1 MIYKIAARTL
11 FILFVLIVITILGFF
26 IWAVSKPGV
35 ESAWTPEIL
44 GEGKIALLSQGG
56 TYYEIAGPDT
66 GEVVLFL
73 HGSIVPNVAFD
84 NNFKALADDF
94 RVIRFDFYGRGF
106 SARPS
111 TAFTIDFYMTQINE
125 LLTHLEVDKP
135 IHIVGLS
142 MGGAISVIYNQRFPN
157 MVRSVTLLNPV
168 TPTSFENDT
177 TSFTQ
182 RLHKRVKKIRKRLG
196 KDEETLVPD
205 LMDKASKQFA
215 YRGVGRS
222 IFSAVKHLKRSD
234 LVTPYVA
241 LEQEKK
247 PVLLIWGE
255 KDDVIPVSEA
265 NVVQALVPH
274 IEYHMIKDAGHVPHY
289 EFPNIV
295 NPILRQFFQ
304 KY

>member
-1 MIYKIAARTL
+1 MIKKVVISTL
-11 FILFVLIVITILGFF
+11 SALIVIFVVLLLGALM
-26 IWAVSKPGV
+26 WLVSKPGV
-35 ESAWTPEIL
+35 ESAWTTEHL
-44 GEGKIALLSQGG
+44 GNGKIAPLSQGG
-56 TYYEIAGPDT
+56 TYYEVAGPDT

-84 NNFKALADDF
+84 KNFGALSDEF

-106 SARPS
+106 SSRPS
-111 TAFTIDFYMTQINE
+111 TAFTIDFYMIQINE
-125 LLTHLEVDKP
+125 LLAYLNVDRQ

-142 MGGAISVIYNQRFPN
+142 MGGAIGVIYNQRFPGR
-157 MVRSVTLLNPV
+157 VRSVTLLDPV
-168 TPTSFENDT
+168 TPSSFESDT
-177 TSFTQ
+177 INFAQ
-182 RLHKRVKKIRKRLG
+182 RVNQRIKKIRKGFRHN
-196 KDEETLVPD
+196 EETVMQD

-234 LVTPYVA
+234 LIAPYKA
-241 LEQEKK
+241 LGRDKK
-247 PVLLIWGE
+247 PLLLIWGE

-265 NVVQALVPH
+265 SVVQALVPH
-274 IEYHMIKDAGHVPHY
+274 TEYYMIKAAGHVPHY

-295 NPILRQFFQ
+295 NPILRQFFR